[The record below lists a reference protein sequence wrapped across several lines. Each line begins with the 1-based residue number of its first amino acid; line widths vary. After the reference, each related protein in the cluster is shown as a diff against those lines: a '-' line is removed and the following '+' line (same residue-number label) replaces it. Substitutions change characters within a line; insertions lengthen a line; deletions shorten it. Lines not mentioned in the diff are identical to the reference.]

1 MSAVNLRDRVRL
13 NLEVQQ
19 DVKDRLDELQERTHA
34 SSLTEVIRRA
44 LALYNLVVDDQGD
57 GGKVVLQNRDGSSET
72 LTIL

>member
-44 LALYNLVVDDQGD
+44 LALYNLVVDHQGD